1 VVALQGL
8 PSWIGKGSDASML
21 TRLKSWIQG
30 SRRKSGERWEADRGH
45 LSEQERHH
53 VDAHEPAG
61 TLDVE
66 ADPQALGSFDEHRRG
81 RPGN

>member
-1 VVALQGL
+1 
-8 PSWIGKGSDASML
+8 ML
-21 TRLKSWIQG
+21 TRLKNWIQG

-53 VDAHEPAG
+53 IDQVERDRLGA
-61 TLDVE
+61 LDVE
-66 ADPQALGSFDEHRRG
+66 DPEGPKVFDETRRG